1 MTREEREAFIKQWEA
16 KKQQRA
22 IAKKTGGQ
30 IAKAQTPYEREET
43 EKPPSKLNIF
53 LLWKKAESIEPIHWE
68 RLTPY
73 EREETKKR
81 YQMLTLIEMGVS
93 LLLMLWIGSWMR

>member
-1 MTREEREAFIKQWEA
+1 MTKMTKEEREAFLKQWEA

-22 IAKKTGGQ
+22 IAEKQ
-30 IAKAQTPYEREET
+30 PIRVNVEET

-53 LLWKKAESIEPIHWE
+53 LLWKKAESVEPIHWE

-81 YQMLTLIEMGVS
+81 YQLLTLIEMGVS
-93 LLLMLWIGSWMR
+93 LLLMLWIGSWIR